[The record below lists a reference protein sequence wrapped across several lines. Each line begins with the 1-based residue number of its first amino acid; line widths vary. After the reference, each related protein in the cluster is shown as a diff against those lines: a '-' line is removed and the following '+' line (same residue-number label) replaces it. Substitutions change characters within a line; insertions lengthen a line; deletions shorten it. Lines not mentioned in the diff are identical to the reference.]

1 MVVQDII
8 VWSKRM
14 EELAGEVYQKAAEQA
29 GYCGPLREFLRRMA
43 EDEAGHAARL
53 AEVLEAADRC
63 EPFQV
68 DQVVMDEQLRREI
81 EQSMEDVKQRI
92 EQGVLSEREM
102 IQAMVDLEFSE
113 LNPIFCYLV
122 DRCQGCS
129 RTLQKAASAIQLHEE
144 RLQRFAAELPDH
156 LQPNW
161 HGRKLPKLRERTIL
175 VVDDEPALLLL
186 YQQLLGRYG
195 QVTSARNGREA
206 LDLIRSCAFDAILTD
221 VDMPVMNGLELFHQA
236 IAFDPDLVNRFV
248 FYTGTVDEREE
259 QLARRYPVTVLAK
272 PVNIRLIMAAV
283 ERLLEGW

>member
-14 EELAGEVYQKAAEQA
+14 EELAGEVYRKAAEESR
-29 GYCGPLREFLRRMA
+29 YSGPFREFLRRMA

-53 AEVLEAADRC
+53 AEVLDVADRC
-63 EPFQV
+63 EQFQV
-68 DQVVMDEQLRREI
+68 DQVVMDQELRRRI
-81 EQSMEDVKQRI
+81 EQSIEDLKRRL
-92 EQGVLSEREM
+92 EQGVLTEREM
-102 IQAMVDLEFSE
+102 IQAMVDMEFSE
-113 LNPIFCYLV
+113 LNPLFRYLV

-129 RTLQKAASAIQLHEE
+129 RTLQKAASEIQQHED
-144 RLQRFAAELPDH
+144 RLQRFAADLPTH

-161 HGRKLPKLRERTIL
+161 HGRKLPKLGERAIL

-186 YQQLLGRYG
+186 YQQLLCRYG

-206 LDLIRSCAFDAILTD
+206 LDLIRSTAFDAILTD

-248 FYTGTVDEREE
+248 FYTGTVGEQEE
-259 QLARRYPVTVLAK
+259 ELARRYPVTVLAK
-272 PVNIRLIMAAV
+272 PVNIRLIMASV
-283 ERLLEGW
+283 ERLLEG